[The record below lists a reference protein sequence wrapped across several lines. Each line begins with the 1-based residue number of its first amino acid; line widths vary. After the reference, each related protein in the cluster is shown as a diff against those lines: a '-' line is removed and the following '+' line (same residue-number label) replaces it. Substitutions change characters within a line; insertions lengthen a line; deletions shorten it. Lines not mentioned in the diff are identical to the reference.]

1 MCKNLQYKVLAAV
14 MALSAANWAV
24 PANVLAGYEEN
35 GHCYVTADGETIS
48 KDYNTVYGN
57 GHSFTI
63 NGGDIDAVYGA
74 SSDKASATNN
84 KVYITDCINI
94 SVIFGGASEGNSAD
108 SNAVYISGGSVS
120 GDVFTAA
127 I

>member
-74 SSDKASATNN
+74 
-84 KVYITDCINI
+84 
-94 SVIFGGASEGNSAD
+94 
-108 SNAVYISGGSVS
+108 
-120 GDVFTAA
+120 
-127 I
+127 